1 MNLVDVTLR
10 DGGFTCDFDWPIE
23 FAQEYYNL
31 MCELG
36 VSYVEMGYWKQTAK
50 SKNRFFNL
58 DIDTVKEVTG
68 KQGKNNVSV
77 MIDYS
82 YCSKDLNDYPTD
94 NQNEIKMIRMT
105 CRKDMVKEGFDFA
118 VKLKKHT
125 NLEIAFNLFNTTNY
139 TDIELNSALD
149 IVLDSDFDIIGF
161 ADTHGHLNLHKDIKR
176 YEHFFKRI
184 KDSGKNTCFHLHN
197 HTGKAYM
204 NYIMCLE
211 SPYVDFCDTSVMSLG
226 KGAGN
231 LKLENVL
238 DKDKAL
244 KLNEFI
250 HKYYE
255 SLFKK
260 TVSPYLIVTG
270 RYSITDHYATQ
281 ARKLNLDMKSFSEF
295 CNTVEGL
302 DRDNFDKTLLENWTR
317 QPFEYK
323 GGHLG

>member
-10 DGGFTCDFDWPIE
+10 DGGFTCDFDWPMH
-23 FAQEYYNL
+23 FAHEYYNL
-31 MCELG
+31 MSNLG
-36 VSYVEMGYWKQTAK
+36 ISYIEMGYWKQTVK
-50 SKNRFFNL
+50 SKNKFFNL
-58 DIDTVKEVTG
+58 DLDTVNEVTG
-68 KQGKNNVSV
+68 EQGKNNVSV

-82 YCSKDLNDYPTD
+82 YCSKDLNEYPTD
-94 NQNEIKMIRMT
+94 SQNEIKMIRMT
-105 CRKDMVKEGFDFA
+105 CRKDMIKEGFEFA
-118 VKLKKHT
+118 VNLKKHT

-139 TDIELNSALD
+139 TDDELNSALD

-161 ADTHGHLNLHKDIKR
+161 ADTHGHLNLHRDIKR

-238 DKDKAL
+238 DDTKSL
-244 KLNEFI
+244 LLNEFI

-260 TVSPYLIVTG
+260 TVSPYLMVTG
-270 RYSITDHYATQ
+270 RYGITDHYATQ
-281 ARKLNLDMKSFSEF
+281 ARKLNVDMNDFIKF
-295 CNTVEGL
+295 CSTVTGL
-302 DRDNFDKTLLENWTR
+302 DRDNFDKNLI
-317 QPFEYK
+317 
-323 GGHLG
+323 GGYVE

>member
-36 VSYVEMGYWKQTAK
+36 VSYIEMGYWKQTAK

-238 DKDKAL
+238 DDDKAL

-260 TVSPYLIVTG
+260 TVSPYLMVTG
-270 RYSITDHYATQ
+270 RYSITDHYA
-281 ARKLNLDMKSFSEF
+281 
-295 CNTVEGL
+295 VEAERIGL
-302 DRDNFDKTLLENWTR
+302 TPSHFASRLEGIVGSSKDNYNFKILSNE
-317 QPFEYK
+317 
-323 GGHLG
+323 

>member
-10 DGGFTCDFDWPIE
+10 DGGFACDFNWPIE
-23 FAQEYYNL
+23 FAREYYNL

-50 SKNRFFNL
+50 SKNKFFNL
-58 DIDTVKEVTG
+58 DIDTVKEVTSE
-68 KQGKNNVSV
+68 QGKNNVSV

-125 NLEIAFNLFNTTNY
+125 GLDIAFNLFNTTNY
-139 TDIELNSALD
+139 TDDELNSALD
-149 IVLDSDFDIIGF
+149 IVIDSDFDIIGF
-161 ADTHGHLNLHKDIKR
+161 ADTHGHLNLHRDIKR
-176 YEHFFKRI
+176 YEQFFKRI
-184 KDSGKNTCFHLHN
+184 KDSGKKTCFHLHN

-204 NYIMCLE
+204 NYIKCLE
-211 SPYVDFCDTSVMSLG
+211 SLYVDFCDTSVMSLG

-238 DKDKAL
+238 DDKKSL
-244 KLNEFI
+244 LLNEFI
-250 HKYYE
+250 HKYYD

-260 TVSPYLIVTG
+260 TVSPYYMVTG
-270 RYSITDHYATQ
+270 RYGITDHYATQ
-281 ARKLNLDMKSFSEF
+281 ARKLNVPMNTFSTF
-295 CNTVEGL
+295 CSTVSGL
-302 DRDNFDKTLLENWTR
+302 YRDNFDKKLMEDYLNVI
-317 QPFEYK
+317 
-323 GGHLG
+323 

>member
-10 DGGFTCDFDWPIE
+10 DGGFTCDFDWPMH
-23 FAQEYYNL
+23 FAHEYYNL
-31 MCELG
+31 MSNLG
-36 VSYVEMGYWKQTAK
+36 ISYIEMGYWKQTVK
-50 SKNRFFNL
+50 SKNKFFNL
-58 DIDTVKEVTG
+58 DLDTVKEVTG
-68 KQGKNNVSV
+68 EQGKNNVSV

-82 YCSKDLNDYPTD
+82 YCSKDLNEYPTD
-94 NQNEIKMIRMT
+94 SQNEIKMIRMT
-105 CRKDMVKEGFDFA
+105 CRKDMIKEGFEFA
-118 VKLKKHT
+118 VNLKKHT

-139 TDIELNSALD
+139 TDDELNSALD

-161 ADTHGHLNLHKDIKR
+161 ADTHGHLNLHRDIKR

-238 DKDKAL
+238 DDTKSL
-244 KLNEFI
+244 LLNEFI

-260 TVSPYLIVTG
+260 TVSPYLMVTG
-270 RYSITDHYATQ
+270 RYGITDHYATQ
-281 ARKLNLDMKSFSEF
+281 ARKLNVDMNDFIKF
-295 CNTVEGL
+295 CSTVTGL
-302 DRDNFDKTLLENWTR
+302 DRDNFDKNLI
-317 QPFEYK
+317 
-323 GGHLG
+323 GGYVE

>member
-1 MNLVDVTLR
+1 
-10 DGGFTCDFDWPIE
+10 
-23 FAQEYYNL
+23 
-31 MCELG
+31 
-36 VSYVEMGYWKQTAK
+36 
-50 SKNRFFNL
+50 
-58 DIDTVKEVTG
+58 
-68 KQGKNNVSV
+68 

-82 YCSKDLNDYPTD
+82 YCSKDLNEYPTD
-94 NQNEIKMIRMT
+94 SQNEIKMIRMT
-105 CRKDMVKEGFDFA
+105 CRKDMIKEGFEFA
-118 VKLKKHT
+118 VNLKKHT

-139 TDIELNSALD
+139 TDDELNSALD

-161 ADTHGHLNLHKDIKR
+161 ADTHGHLNLHRDIKR

-238 DKDKAL
+238 DDTKSL
-244 KLNEFI
+244 LLNEFI

-260 TVSPYLIVTG
+260 TVSPYLMVTG
-270 RYSITDHYATQ
+270 RYGITDHYATQ
-281 ARKLNLDMKSFSEF
+281 ARKLELDMNTFVKF
-295 CNTVEGL
+295 CSTVTGL
-302 DRDNFDKTLLENWTR
+302 NRDNFDKNLLVSFNSYRW
-317 QPFEYK
+317 
-323 GGHLG
+323 LS